1 MSQLERKL
9 LPRLRQTISP
19 LVLAAVSVFAAAQ
32 SVPSNS
38 PAKPLA
44 FEVATIRP
52 SPPDSTNEEWDGQG
66 DRLMIRGYSLRQ
78 LIKAAFDLKTNAQIM
93 GGPEW
98 IDKQRFDI
106 SAKIA
111 DEEMSSSSEDS
122 ADRDRQTDIRFML
135 QTLLQERFKLEWKF
149 VQRQLP
155 IFALVMSGNKPHLI
169 PDASRPR
176 NLSVHNAHMV
186 AIATSTKELAEALAR
201 MREVSDRS
209 VVDQTG
215 LNGRFDFELN
225 WSPDRGSGIPQDAP
239 YPGLFTALEEQLGL
253 RLKPQKGSVPT
264 VQIVTATLPD
274 FD

>member
-1 MSQLERKL
+1 MSLPERKL
-9 LPRLRQTISP
+9 LLRFRQTISL
-19 LVLAAVSVFAAAQ
+19 LVLAAVSVFATAQ
-32 SVPSNS
+32 SVPSNH

-52 SPPDSTNEEWDGQG
+52 SPPDSTDEDWDGQG
-66 DRLMIRGYSLRQ
+66 DRVTIRGYSLRQ
-78 LIKAAFDLKTNAQIM
+78 LIKAAFDLKTNAQII

-106 SAKIA
+106 SAKIG
-111 DEEMSSSSEDS
+111 DEVMSSFSEDS
-122 ADRDRQTDIRFML
+122 ADRDQQTAIRFML
-135 QTLLQERFKLEWKF
+135 QTLLKERFKLQWKS

-155 IFALVMSGNKPHLI
+155 IFALVASGDKPHLI
-169 PDASRPR
+169 PDASKSR
-176 NLSVHNAHMV
+176 NLSIHNAHMV
-186 AIATSTKELAEALAR
+186 AIATSTQELAEALAR
-201 MREVSDRS
+201 MREVSDRA

-225 WSPDRGSGIPQDAP
+225 WSPDRGSGVSEDAP
-239 YPGLFTALEEQLGL
+239 YPGLFTALQEQLGL

-264 VQIVTATLPD
+264 VEVLTAALPD